1 MIDIVERFVC
11 GKKNDETLCE
21 DMTAATENFA
31 VVVDGSTSKG
41 TMRNLDKTT
50 GRTAA
55 ELLTQ
60 YIEDGLGADA
70 DILDFACG
78 ATKILHDAYVKAGVL
93 DMVAE
98 HAENRMTA
106 SVVVFSRTRREIW
119 MIGDCQCMAD
129 GVLHTNGKK
138 IDDVLAYMRASVIA
152 LAMKR
157 GASVSDILKHDVG
170 REAIMPLLREQCNFQ
185 NDARFEE
192 FAYGVVDGFEIPRR
206 FLKVVDVSD
215 AHSIVLASD
224 GYPKLMPTLADSEN
238 ELNRLIV
245 EDPLMVGK
253 FKATKGLLSGQ
264 CSFDDRSY
272 MRILL

>member
-1 MIDIVERFVC
+1 MEIEECFVC
-11 GKKNDETLCE
+11 GKKNDDELCE
-21 DMTAATENFA
+21 DA
-31 VVVDGSTSKG
+31 VAVASGYVAVIDGSTSKG
-41 TMRNLDKTT
+41 TMKYLEKST

-55 ELLTQ
+55 ELIKQ
-60 YIEDGLGADA
+60 YIECKLDVNA
-70 DILDFACG
+70 DIKIFAEEVT
-78 ATKILHDAYVKAGVL
+78 ALIRNAYVEAGVA

-106 SVVVFSRTRREIW
+106 STVVYCDSRKAVW
-119 MIGDCQCMAD
+119 MIGDCQCMVD
-129 GVLHTNGKK
+129 GVLHTNAKK
-138 IDDVLAYMRASVIA
+138 IDDVLAYMRASLIA

-185 NDARFEE
+185 NDACCDE
-192 FAYGVVDGFEIPRR
+192 FSYGVIDGFEIPQR
-206 FLKVVDVSD
+206 FLKVIDVSG
-215 AHSIVLASD
+215 AHSVVLASD
-224 GYPKLMPTLADSEN
+224 GYPKLMPTLNESEC

-253 FKATKGLLSGQ
+253 FKATKGLLAGQ

-272 MRILL
+272 LRLTL